1 MDDDT
6 DRANS
11 ARRGSPYLTAK
22 QAAFF
27 LGLSP
32 RSLQRMRAKG
42 DGPIVRR
49 HARMVLYHI
58 DDLKSWSQ
66 TRADQRAQGAES

>member
-6 DRANS
+6 DRAEA

-27 LGLSP
+27 LKMS
-32 RSLQRMRAKG
+32 RRTLQRLRAKG
-42 DGPIVRR
+42 LGPTPRR

-58 DDLKSWSQ
+58 DDLEAWSRA
-66 TRADQRAQGAES
+66 RADRSDGAAS